1 MSDRDLIIERL
12 ESKLAEKEK
21 EIRELRKVASMSI
34 DEIKE
39 AVLSEIKGEL
49 DRIKAKV
56 TELNKTV
63 ESLMDEVLF
72 IKSEVIKREKPREIR
87 EIGVEEKEEAKED
100 VKKEEDSDG
109 KLIICD

>member
-1 MSDRDLIIERL
+1 MSERDLIIERL

-21 EIRELRKVASMSI
+21 EIRELRKVASMSV

-39 AVLSEIKGEL
+39 AVLSEIKAEL

-56 TELNKTV
+56 IELNKTV

-72 IKSEVIKREKPREIR
+72 IKSEVIKKEKPREIR
-87 EIGVEEKEEAKED
+87 EIGTEEDKED
-100 VKKEEDSDG
+100 KKKEEVSYG

>member
-1 MSDRDLIIERL
+1 MTDRDLIIERL

-21 EIRELRKVASMSI
+21 EIKELRKVASMSV

-49 DRIKAKV
+49 DRLKAKV

-72 IKSEVIKREKPREIR
+72 LKSEVLKKEKPREIR
-87 EIGVEEKEEAKED
+87 EIGVEEKEEEEE
-100 VKKEEDSDG
+100 KKEEEG

>member
-21 EIRELRKVASMSI
+21 EIRELRKVASMSV

-72 IKSEVIKREKPREIR
+72 IKSEVIKKEKPREIR
-87 EIGVEEKEEAKED
+87 EIGVEEEDKEE

>member
-21 EIRELRKVASMSI
+21 EIRELKKVASMSV

-39 AVLSEIKGEL
+39 AVLSEIKDEF
-49 DRIKAKV
+49 DRLKAKV
-56 TELNKTV
+56 AELNKTV

-72 IKSEVIKREKPREIR
+72 IKSEVIKKEKPREIR
-87 EIGVEEKEEAKED
+87 EIGVEEKVEEEEKE
-100 VKKEEDSDG
+100 KEEDSDG